1 MIRPVFPSMF
11 ERSIVVLLLI
21 FVVAFGLVLS
31 ASPAWGQ
38 ATAALNGTVR
48 DSAGAVVTDATVVL
62 HNRDTNLDRSA
73 VTNSVGDYVM
83 PDVQPGNYDL
93 RITKNGFGAAVRSGI
108 TLLVNQ
114 TTTYD
119 FTLRAGSVSQVVQVQ
134 ANPVALETS
143 TSEVG
148 VAVVKE
154 QVNDL
159 PLNGRNFT
167 QLLNLTP
174 GVSTVNVSQN
184 SATSG
189 GVWSNPIGTFSYPSV
204 NGQTNRSNLFLL
216 DGVNNQG
223 SFGSTYAVPPIVD
236 DIQEF
241 KVQSHNDDASFGGV
255 MGGVVNVV
263 TKSGTS
269 KFHGSG
275 WEFLRNRA
283 FDADIVYPLLPA
295 AEQSASANQPDFQQN
310 QFGVTFGGPLPI
322 PGEHAQKT
330 FFFLSYEGFR
340 LHTAAS
346 NQYITP
352 NTPALA
358 AVAAGGNAD
367 FSSIVNQIYNPY
379 NGGAPFLCSAPG
391 LPEPGP
397 VQAPGGTPC
406 NIIPASMLDQTMVK
420 YAQTLFP
427 TPNITPSSPTSF
439 NGLDTTKTITR
450 QDEGSGR
457 LDHQFSQHDTV
468 WARYSSFRQPVTGSG
483 GFAGLLHDQVSSG
496 YNVAADYIHLF
507 SGSMLAEFHFG
518 RNNMNIDQ
526 GSQFA
531 KEGGGFGTA
540 LFNPNFAGGFK
551 NSVSMVPEV
560 YIQGYIGTSNPS
572 AHGSAQIDDTHASD
586 IWEYGGDFTKTIGR
600 HTFKAGADFASN
612 NVNALYLNSS
622 VEFLTANTA
631 NPNPAPNA
639 PASGDGLA
647 SFLLGIPGEASRRN
661 VVETTH
667 AGWVDGFYAMDQWK
681 VTDKLNLNIGLRYD
695 LTLMPIYGNNPND
708 NYYVGDIDFSN
719 GTYVLAHNAPACS
732 ATQGA
737 PCIPGGVLPANVVL
751 TPLGGGRIF
760 HNDFNDI
767 QPRVGFV
774 YQLLSN
780 TVLRAGYGRFFD
792 NWAAIT
798 QTAQNYEGTWP
809 SLDQLGASN
818 INLPNAAA
826 PTTTAENP
834 LNQTSGPPVTGPTP
848 FTQSTWF
855 ADPYLKRP
863 YADQWNFGVQQ
874 QVTSK
879 EVLTVNYV
887 GSVGRRLDIGG
898 AYNVATTPGGN
909 VGCPSSATNPN
920 DFNCGAPFPYIGA
933 TAYDRNQGK
942 SSYNALQVSLNGRQ
956 QHGLTYL
963 ISYTWS
969 KSLDLGCTG
978 WYGVEGCS
986 IQNPYDLQADKGPS
1000 ATDLPQ
1006 IFSAAWVYALP
1017 FGKGGTF
1024 SSGNPVV
1031 NAIIGG
1037 WNLNGVLSFN
1047 SGEAFDV
1054 GTGQDLAQTGNY
1066 NYGNGYG
1073 YERANL
1079 VGNPYPSNKTPSE
1092 WINNVIG
1099 QAFAYPAKDTFGDL
1113 GRDSLRSDW
1122 YKNLDLSV
1130 FRQFPITERFRMEF
1144 RFEVFNA
1151 TNTPVWAIP
1160 ITDMDLSNFGQVTST
1175 LNHARQ
1181 LQFGLKLYF

>member
-1 MIRPVFPSMF
+1 MIRPVFPSM
-11 ERSIVVLLLI
+11 SAWWIVVLALI
-21 FVVAFGLVLS
+21 FVVAFGLAFS
-31 ASPAWGQ
+31 ASPVWAQ

-73 VTNSVGDYVM
+73 VTNNVGAYVM
-83 PDVQPGNYDL
+83 TDVRPGNYDL
-93 RITKNGFGAAVRSGI
+93 KISKSGFGAAVRSGI
-108 TLLVNQ
+108 ILLVNQ
-114 TTTYD
+114 TATYD
-119 FTLRAGSVSQVVQVQ
+119 FTLKAGSVNQVVEVQ
-134 ANPVALETS
+134 ANPLTLETS
-143 TSEVG
+143 TAEVG

-167 QLLNLTP
+167 QILNLTP

-184 SATSG
+184 STTSG

-216 DGVNNQG
+216 DGVNNEG
-223 SFGSTYAVPPIVD
+223 SFGSTYAVPPIID

-269 KFHGSG
+269 QFHGSG

-310 QFGVTFGGPLPI
+310 QFGATLGGPLPI
-322 PGEHAQKT
+322 PGGKT

-352 NTPALA
+352 NTPALI

-391 LPEPGP
+391 VPEPGP
-397 VQAPGGTPC
+397 IQAAGGTPC
-406 NIIPASMLDQTMVK
+406 NIIPANMIDQTMVK
-420 YAQTLFP
+420 YAQALLP
-427 TPNITPSSPTSF
+427 TPNLTPASPTSF

-457 LDHQFSQHDTV
+457 LDHQFSQRDTV

-483 GFAGLLHDQVSSG
+483 GFAGLLHDQVTSG
-496 YNVAADYIHLF
+496 YNFAADYIHLF
-507 SGSMLAEFHFG
+507 SSSMLAELHFG
-518 RNNMNIDQ
+518 RNNLNIDQ

-531 KEGGGFGTA
+531 KQPASYGST

-551 NSVSMVPEV
+551 NGVSMIPEV

-572 AHGSAQIDDTHASD
+572 AHGAAQIDDTHASD
-586 IWEYGGDFTKTIGR
+586 IWEYGGDFTKTFGR

-639 PASGDGLA
+639 APTGDGLA
-647 SFLLGIPGEASRRN
+647 SFLLGDPGEASRRN

-667 AGWVDGFYAMDQWK
+667 GGWVDGFYAMDQWK
-681 VTDKLNLNIGLRYD
+681 ATSKLNVNFGLRYD

-708 NYYVGDIDFSN
+708 NYYVGDMDFRN
-719 GTYVLAHNAPACS
+719 GTYILAHNAPACS

-737 PCIPGGVLPANVVL
+737 PCIPNGTLPAHVLL
-751 TPLGGGRIF
+751 TPLGGGRIY
-760 HNDFNDI
+760 HNDFNDV

-774 YQLLSN
+774 YQLFPN

-818 INLPNAAA
+818 INLPNTGA
-826 PTTTAENP
+826 PTTTAQNP
-834 LNQTSGPPVTGPTP
+834 LNQSSGPPVTGPTP

-863 YADQWNFGVQQ
+863 YTDQWNFGVQQ

-898 AYNVATTPGGN
+898 AYNVALSPGGN
-909 VGCPSSATNPN
+909 VGCPSYATDPN
-920 DFNCGAPFPYIGA
+920 DFNCGALFPYIGA

-942 SSYNALQVSLNGRQ
+942 GSYNALQVSLNGRAE
-956 QHGLTYL
+956 HGLTYL

-986 IQNPYDLQADKGPS
+986 IQNPYDIQADKGPS

-1024 SSGNPVV
+1024 SSGSPVV
-1031 NAIIGG
+1031 NTIIGG
-1037 WNLNGVLSFN
+1037 WNLNGVLSLN

-1079 VGNPYPSNKTPSE
+1079 VGNPYPSNKTPQE

-1130 FRQFPITERFRMEF
+1130 FRQFPITERFRLEF
-1144 RFEVFNA
+1144 RFEMFNA
-1151 TNTPVWAIP
+1151 TNTPVWNVP

-1181 LQFGLKLYF
+1181 LQFALKLYF

>member
-1 MIRPVFPSMF
+1 MTRQVSLNMH
-11 ERSIVVLLLI
+11 ERWVVVVTLI
-21 FVVAFGLVLS
+21 FAAVLVAALS
-31 ASPAWGQ
+31 PAPAWGQ
-38 ATAALNGTVR
+38 ATATVNGTVR
-48 DSAGAVVTDATVVL
+48 DSAGAVVTEAAVVL
-62 HNRDTNLDRSA
+62 HNRDTNLDRTA
-73 VTNSVGDYVM
+73 ATNSVGAYVM

-93 RITKNGFGAAVRSGI
+93 KVTKSGFGPIVKSGI
-108 TLLVNQ
+108 ILVVNQ
-114 TTTYD
+114 TATYD
-119 FTLRAGSVSQVVQVQ
+119 FALKAGAVNAVVEVQ

-143 TSEVG
+143 TAELG

-184 SATSG
+184 SATG
-189 GVWSNPIGTFSYPSV
+189 GGIWSNPIGTFSYPSV
-204 NGQTNRSNLFLL
+204 NGQSNRSNLFLL

-223 SFGSTYAVPPIVD
+223 SFGGTYAVAPIVD

-241 KVQSHNDDASFGGV
+241 KVQTHNDDASFGGV

-269 KFHGSG
+269 QFHGSG
-275 WEFLRNRA
+275 WEFLRNKA
-283 FDADIVYPLLPA
+283 TDADIVYPGLTT
-295 AEQSASANQPDFQQN
+295 AEQTLSTNQPEFQQN
-310 QFGVTFGGPLPI
+310 QFGATFGGPLPI
-322 PGEHAQKT
+322 PGEHPRKT

-340 LHTAAS
+340 RHAAAS
-346 NQYITP
+346 NQYYIPT
-352 NTPALA
+352 AAQLA
-358 AVAAGGNAD
+358 GNLTGI
-367 FSSIVNQIYNPY
+367 SGQIYNPY
-379 NGGAPFLCSAPG
+379 SGQAFMCDPSGNPEPAPG
-391 LPEPGP
+391 NI
-397 VQAPGGTPC
+397 QAAGTPC
-406 NIIPASMLDQTMVK
+406 NQIPTSMIDQNMVN

-427 TPNITPSSPTSF
+427 APNLTPTPTDPN
-439 NGLDTTKTITR
+439 NGLDTTKSVTR

-457 LDHQFSQHDTV
+457 LDHQFSYHDNV

-483 GFAGLLHDQVSSG
+483 GFAGLLHDQVTDG
-496 YNVAADYIHLF
+496 YNLALNYVHLF
-507 SGSMLAEFHFG
+507 SGSMLAELHFG
-518 RNNMNIDQ
+518 RNSVNIDQ

-531 KEGGGFGTA
+531 KGSPSLGTQ
-540 LFNPNFAGGFK
+540 LFNQNFAGNFK
-551 NSVSMVPEV
+551 GDVSMIPEV
-560 YIQGYIGTSNPS
+560 VIKGYIGNPDPS
-572 AHGSAQIDDTHASD
+572 AHGAAQTDDTHVSD

-600 HTFKAGADFASN
+600 HTFKAGGNFTSN
-612 NVNALYLNSS
+612 NTNALYLNSS
-622 VEFLTANTA
+622 VQFAAANTA
-631 NPNPAPNA
+631 NPVDLSGGNA
-639 PASGDGLA
+639 IA
-647 SFLLGIPGEASRRN
+647 SFLLGDPNNASRRN

-667 AGWVDGFYAMDQWK
+667 GGWVDGFYAMDQWK
-681 VTDKLNLNIGLRYD
+681 VTDKLNVNFGLRYD
-695 LTLMPIYGNNPND
+695 ITLMPIYGNSPND
-708 NYYVGDIDFSN
+708 NYYVGDMDFTN
-719 GTYVLAHNAPACS
+719 GTYILAHNAPSCLQTNA
-732 ATQGA
+732 A
-737 PCIPGGVLPANVVL
+737 PCIPGGVLPANVLV
-751 TPLGGGRIF
+751 TPLGGGAIF
-760 HNDFNDI
+760 HTDFNDI
-767 QPRVGFV
+767 QPRVGFI
-774 YQLLSN
+774 YQLLPN

-818 INLPNAAA
+818 INPVTTGP
-826 PTTTAENP
+826 PTTTAEDP
-834 LNQTSGPPVTGPTP
+834 LNQGSGPPVTGPTP

-863 YADQWNFGVQQ
+863 YADQWNFGIQQ

-879 EVLTVNYV
+879 DVLTVNYV

-898 AYNVATTPGGN
+898 AYNVAMAAGGN
-909 VGCPSSATNPN
+909 VGCPSYAANPN

-933 TAYDRNQGK
+933 TAYDRSQGR
-942 SSYNALQVSLNGRQ
+942 STYNALQVSLNGRQ

-969 KSLDLGCTG
+969 KSLDLGCSG

-986 IQNPYDLQADKGPS
+986 IQNPYNLQADKGPS

-1017 FGKGGTF
+1017 FGKGGKF
-1024 SSGNPVV
+1024 SSGSPVV
-1031 NAIIGG
+1031 NALVGG

-1047 SGEAFDV
+1047 SGTAFDA
-1054 GTGQDLAQTGNY
+1054 GSGKDIAQTGNY

-1079 VGNPYPSNKTPSE
+1079 VGSPYPSSKSPAE
-1092 WINNVIG
+1092 WINVP
-1099 QAFAYPAKDTFGDL
+1099 AFQYPAADTFGDL

-1122 YKNLDLSV
+1122 YKNLDLSI
-1130 FRQFPITERFRMEF
+1130 FRQFPITERFRVEF
-1144 RFEVFNA
+1144 RFEIFNA

-1160 ITDMDLSNFGQVTST
+1160 VTSMEAPNFGTVTST
-1175 LNHARQ
+1175 ANTARQ